1 MRVAE
6 KCRTRAL
13 VFKELAKESPQLQEQ
28 CSAIADAWLTLAAIE
43 DEFNSGVRHGHA
55 SGTSH

>member
-1 MRVAE
+1 MQIAE

-13 VFKELAKESPQLQEQ
+13 VFKELAKKSPQLQEQ
-28 CSAIADAWLTLAAIE
+28 CTAIADAWLTLAAIE
-43 DEFNSGVRHGHA
+43 DEFNPGVRHAHA